1 MKIKIKSIF
10 GKIFFEGDFSS
21 ISEAVS
27 SAVKGRADLRYAN
40 LTYANLTSADLRS
53 ADLTSADLRYAN
65 LTSADLTSA
74 DLRYANLRSADL
86 TSADLRYANLT
97 SADLRYANLTS
108 ADLTASQTHKL
119 YAERTILPEGDLIG
133 YKKLSGGVIA
143 KLRIP
148 ADAKRVGGMVGRK
161 CRAEFA
167 IVLEGEGRSSHDSA
181 FVYEVGKKVTPTHP
195 FDPCLL
201 DECRSGIH
209 FFITREEAETY

>member
-40 LTYANLTSADLRS
+40 LTYANLTSAD
-53 ADLTSADLRYAN
+53 
-65 LTSADLTSA
+65 
-74 DLRYANLRSADL
+74 LRSADL